1 MIFDVLQV
9 PRPNMAATDAFGRFE
24 NYEHDAAKLYFC
36 ASRLPFNLELLT
48 EQRLTALLC
57 EAH

>member
-1 MIFDVLQV
+1 MLVIFDVLQV

-36 ASRLPFNLELLT
+36 AFRLPFNLKLMT
-48 EQRLTALLC
+48 EQKLTAFFV
-57 EAH
+57 

>member
-1 MIFDVLQV
+1 MGARD
-9 PRPNMAATDAFGRFE
+9 TFGSSE
-24 NYEHDAAKLYFC
+24 NYEHDAATLYFC

-48 EQRLTALLC
+48 EQKLTALLC